1 MPFPK
6 PRTMIHP
13 FSKQRR
19 TPWALALLA
28 VCSGHVMAQ
37 TPPEVQQ
44 ALAQPFV
51 WVNEQAQPTALAEVL
66 FREAMAKGTPSSPA
80 LRETVRDDLIHQALM
95 AQDARAQG
103 LDKNPLVQAQMALAS
118 QGALVRLW
126 QQKVLAENPISDAA
140 VQQEYQAQL
149 AQWGSQEMLIAHIV
163 VNDQDLAKR
172 LISRIQQGE
181 ALATLAAEFS
191 IDPDSKAQGGLV
203 GWVGI
208 QQLVPEVAQAIRQM
222 AAQQLW
228 SEPVRTA
235 LGWHVLNLQATRPV
249 TPPPLDKIRPQLLE
263 LLAQKTLALKLGELR
278 QKASIK

>member
-1 MPFPK
+1 
-6 PRTMIHP
+6 
-13 FSKQRR
+13 
-19 TPWALALLA
+19 
-28 VCSGHVMAQ
+28 MAQ
-37 TPPEVQQ
+37 TPAEVQQ
-44 ALAQPFV
+44 VLAQPFV

-80 LRETVRDDLIHQALM
+80 LRETVREGLIHQALM
-95 AQDARAQG
+95 VQDARAQG

-126 QQKVLAENPISDAA
+126 QQKVLADNPISDAA
-140 VQQEYQAQL
+140 IQQEYQAQL
-149 AQWGSQEMLIAHIV
+149 AQMDKQELLMAHIV
-163 VNDQDLAKR
+163 VDTQDLAKR
-172 LISRIQQGE
+172 LISRIQKGE

-203 GWVGI
+203 GWVGM
-208 QQLVPEVAQAIRQM
+208 QQLVPEVAQAVRQM
-222 AAQQLW
+222 TAEQLW

-249 TPPPLDKIRPQLLE
+249 SPQPLDKIRPQLLE
-263 LLAQKTLALKLGELR
+263 LLAQKTLTLKLSELR